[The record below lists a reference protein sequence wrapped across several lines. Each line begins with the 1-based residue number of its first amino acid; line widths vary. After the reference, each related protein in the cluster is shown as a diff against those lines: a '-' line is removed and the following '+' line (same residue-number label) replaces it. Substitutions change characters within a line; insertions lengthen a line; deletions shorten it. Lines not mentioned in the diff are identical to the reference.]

1 MPILIQ
7 NIQGEILTNI
17 SDSVRY
23 FSTVTGEIQRED
35 YINLSGLVA
44 YTQNLSRTEETYGL
58 NKPLNFG
65 LLDTYNKTVITLEIN
80 Y

>member
-7 NIQGEILTNI
+7 NIKGEILTNI

-23 FSTVTGEIQRED
+23 FSTVKGEIQRED
-35 YINLSGLVA
+35 YINLNGLVA

-58 NKPLNFG
+58 NKPINFG
-65 LLDTYNKTVITLEIN
+65 LIDTYNKPVITLEIN

>member
-1 MPILIQ
+1 MPKLIQ
-7 NIQGEILTNI
+7 NIQGKILTNI

-35 YINLSGLVA
+35 YINLSGLIA

-58 NKPLNFG
+58 VKPLNFG
-65 LLDTYNKTVITLEIN
+65 LVDTYNKTVITLEIN

>member
-35 YINLSGLVA
+35 YINLIGLVA

-58 NKPLNFG
+58 FKPLKFG
-65 LLDTYNKTVITLEIN
+65 LVDTYNKTEVLLEIN

>member
-7 NIQGEILTNI
+7 NIQGEILKNV
-17 SDSVRY
+17 SDDILYV
-23 FSTVTGEIQRED
+23 STIKGEIQRED

-58 NKPLNFG
+58 SKPRNFG
-65 LLDTYNKTVITLEIN
+65 LIDTYNKTVITLEIN

>member
-7 NIQGEILTNI
+7 NIQGEILKNV
-17 SDSVRY
+17 SDSILY
-23 FSTVTGEIQRED
+23 FSTVKGEIQRED
-35 YINLSGLVA
+35 YINLSGLIA

-58 NKPLNFG
+58 IKPINFG
-65 LLDTYNKTVITLEIN
+65 LIDTYNKTVITLEIN

>member
-7 NIQGEILTNI
+7 NITGEILRNV
-17 SDSVRY
+17 SDSVSY
-23 FSTVTGEIQRED
+23 VSAVKGEIQRED
-35 YINLSGLVA
+35 YINLSGLIV

-58 NKPLNFG
+58 NKPINFG
-65 LLDTYNKTVITLEIN
+65 LVDTYNKTVITLEIN